1 MLGDKWIT
9 DRTPTERFPHYTR
22 ANAGEVLAD
31 PVTPLGWT
39 FGWES
44 GIVLG
49 CRDGFVS
56 YGVFDADE
64 YGDPPETF
72 GLFGGYFYNCLTS
85 ARMMGVR
92 MPGVTPEAIDDAYFD
107 AHPDVPPY
115 VAEDWHESPRHSEI
129 LTETG
134 AYLLTAESH
143 PPTEEHKRISQEIR
157 ASRPDLSGMSNAE
170 LLERARSLQ
179 PHLITMFEQHVWV
192 SLGASNGPGI
202 LGALLGEVGRS
213 DDVVKL
219 LSGIGD
225 VDSADIGRELWKL
238 SRMIKNDSAITAAF
252 DTGVDVDLISRC
264 PENFVEAFNTFL
276 YNHGSRGPNEWD
288 IGADTYETKPELGLS
303 MLNSMRQQAD
313 SADPEIAIQR
323 NAKIR
328 EDLRVEFTEMF
339 SGSEEAAGMF
349 AAGMQSGEVW
359 LAARERQKSAIVKPI
374 QEIRLCFNEIGSRL
388 AEDGSIADPRLVFM
402 LLEDELDAF
411 IDDPASFSE
420 LLLERKSDFDL
431 LFDLVPPFIVNTEC
445 APLSEWERKS
455 EREIESVNE
464 GDELTGV
471 ACSPGVVTG
480 VARVV
485 LDPNDSASLEPGDI
499 LVTQNTDPA
508 WTPLFLVAG
517 AVVVNV
523 GAIASHAS
531 IVSRELG
538 IPCVASVPDAS
549 LRIPDGATITV
560 DGSNGTVS
568 IDQLPN

>member
-1 MLGDKWIT
+1 MLGDRWIT
-9 DRTPTERFPHYTR
+9 DRVPTERFPHYTR

-115 VAEDWHESPRHSEI
+115 VAEDWHESERHSEI
-129 LTETG
+129 LAETG
-134 AYLLTAESH
+134 AYLLSASAH
-143 PPTEEHKRISQEIR
+143 PPIEEHKSLGNEIR
-157 ASRPDLSGMSNAE
+157 ASRPDLSELSNQE
-170 LLERARSLQ
+170 LIARARSLQ
-179 PHLITMFEQHVWV
+179 PHLISMFEQHVWA

-202 LGALLGEVGRS
+202 LAALLGEIDRS

-238 SRMIKNDSAITAAF
+238 SRMIRSSSELSKLFDQGVSENLLEQCSNDFS
-252 DTGVDVDLISRC
+252 
-264 PENFVEAFNTFL
+264 EAFAAFL

-288 IGADTYETKPELGLS
+288 IGAHTYETNPELALS
-303 MLNSMRQQAD
+303 MLNAMRQQAD
-313 SADPEIAIQR
+313 SADPELAIHR
-323 NAKIR
+323 NSEIR
-328 EDLRVEFTEMF
+328 ENLRTEFTEIF
-339 SGSEEAAGMF
+339 SGNEEASAMF
-349 AAGMQSGEVW
+349 AAGMQAGEVW
-359 LAARERQKSAIVKPI
+359 LAARERQKSTIVKPI
-374 QEIRLCFNEIGSRL
+374 QEIRLCFRELGSRL
-388 AEDGSIADPRLVFM
+388 VADGTLEDTDLIFM
-402 LLEDELDAF
+402 LLEDELDDF
-411 IDDPASFSE
+411 ISNPASFSE
-420 LLLERKSDFDL
+420 QLTERRRDFTE
-431 LFDLVPPFIVNTEC
+431 LFDLIPPFIVNTEC
-445 APLSEWERKS
+445 APLSVWPKRS
-455 EREIESVNE
+455 TQEIAKVNV

-471 ACSPGVVTG
+471 ACSPGVIEG
-480 VARVV
+480 IARVI
-485 LDPNDSASLEPGDI
+485 LDPNDSLSLQPGDI

-538 IPCVASVPDAS
+538 IPCVASVSDAS
-549 LRIPDGATITV
+549 LRIPDGSKITV
-560 DGSNGTVS
+560 DGSAGTVV
-568 IDQLPN
+568 INELP

>member
-1 MLGDKWIT
+1 MLEDRWIT
-9 DRTPTERFPHYTR
+9 DRIPTERFPHYTR

-56 YGVFDADE
+56 YGVFDSDE

-115 VAEDWHESPRHSEI
+115 IAEDWHESERHSEI
-129 LTETG
+129 LAETG
-134 AYLLTAESH
+134 AYLLSATEH
-143 PPTEEHKRISQEIR
+143 PPIEEHKKIGNEIR
-157 ASRPDLSGMSNAE
+157 ASRPDLSQLTIAE
-170 LLERARSLQ
+170 LLSRARSLQ
-179 PHLITMFEQHVWV
+179 PHLISMFEQHVWA

-202 LGALLGEVGRS
+202 LGALLAEIGRS

-238 SRMIKNDSAITAAF
+238 SRMVRSSSEISSAF
-252 DTGVDVDLISRC
+252 DMGTSDGLLDRC
-264 PENFVEAFNTFL
+264 PPEFNEAFQTFL

-288 IGADTYETKPELGLS
+288 IGAHTYETNPELALS
-303 MLNSMRQQAD
+303 MLNAMRQQDD
-313 SADPEIAIQR
+313 SADPEVAIQR
-323 NAKIR
+323 NSKIR
-328 EDLRVEFTEMF
+328 EELRAEFTAIFNEN
-339 SGSEEAAGMF
+339 EEASGMF
-349 AAGMQSGEVW
+349 AAGMQAGEVW
-359 LAARERQKSAIVKPI
+359 LAARERQKSTIVKPI
-374 QEIRLCFNEIGSRL
+374 QEIRLCFREIGSRL
-388 AEDGSIADPRLVFM
+388 TADGHISNPDLVFM
-402 LLEDELDAF
+402 LLESELDEF
-411 IDDPASFSE
+411 ISDPSSFSDQLSSRE
-420 LLLERKSDFDL
+420 KDYQE
-431 LFDLVPPFIVNTEC
+431 LFDLIPPFIVNTTC
-445 APLSEWERKS
+445 APLSDWARKS
-455 EREIESVNE
+455 KREISTVNV

-471 ACSPGVVTG
+471 ACSPGIIQGTAKVI
-480 VARVV
+480 
-485 LDPNDSASLEPGDI
+485 LDPNDSVSLEPGDI

-538 IPCVASVPDAS
+538 IPCVASVADAS
-549 LRIPDGATITV
+549 MKIPNGSIITV
-560 DGSNGTVS
+560 DGSAGTVV
-568 IDQLPN
+568 INELP

>member
-252 DTGVDVDLISRC
+252 DIGVDVDLISRC

-411 IDDPASFSE
+411 INDPASFSE

-455 EREIESVNE
+455 EREIESVSE

>member
-1 MLGDKWIT
+1 MLGDRWIT
-9 DRTPTERFPHYTR
+9 DRVPTERFPHYTR

-115 VAEDWHESPRHSEI
+115 VAEDWHESERHSEI
-129 LTETG
+129 LAETG
-134 AYLLTAESH
+134 AYLLSASAH
-143 PPTEEHKRISQEIR
+143 PPIEEHKTLGNEIR
-157 ASRPDLSGMSNAE
+157 ASRPDLSELSNQE
-170 LLERARSLQ
+170 LIARARSLQ
-179 PHLITMFEQHVWV
+179 PHLISMFEQHVWA

-202 LGALLGEVGRS
+202 LAALLGEIDRS

-238 SRMIKNDSAITAAF
+238 SRMIRSSSELSKLFDQGVSENLLEQCSNDFS
-252 DTGVDVDLISRC
+252 
-264 PENFVEAFNTFL
+264 EAFAAFL

-288 IGADTYETKPELGLS
+288 IGAHTYETNPELALS
-303 MLNSMRQQAD
+303 MLNAMRQQAD
-313 SADPEIAIQR
+313 SADPELAIHR
-323 NAKIR
+323 NSEIR
-328 EDLRVEFTEMF
+328 ENLRTEFTEIF
-339 SGSEEAAGMF
+339 SGNEEASAMF
-349 AAGMQSGEVW
+349 AAGMQAGEVW
-359 LAARERQKSAIVKPI
+359 LAARERQKSTIVKPI
-374 QEIRLCFNEIGSRL
+374 QEIRLCFRELGSRL
-388 AEDGSIADPRLVFM
+388 VADGTLEDTDLIFM
-402 LLEDELDAF
+402 LLEDELDDF
-411 IDDPASFSE
+411 ISNPASFSE
-420 LLLERKSDFDL
+420 QLTERRRDFTE
-431 LFDLVPPFIVNTEC
+431 LFDLIPPFIVNTEC
-445 APLSEWERKS
+445 APLSAWPKRS
-455 EREIESVNE
+455 TQEIAKVNV

-471 ACSPGVVTG
+471 ACSPGVIEG
-480 VARVV
+480 IARVI
-485 LDPNDSASLEPGDI
+485 LDPNDSLSLQPGDI

-538 IPCVASVPDAS
+538 IPCVASVSDAS
-549 LRIPDGATITV
+549 LRIPDGSKITV
-560 DGSNGTVS
+560 DGSAGTVV
-568 IDQLPN
+568 INELP

>member
-1 MLGDKWIT
+1 MLGDRWIT
-9 DRTPTERFPHYTR
+9 DRVPTERFPHYTR

-115 VAEDWHESPRHSEI
+115 VAEDWHESERHSEI
-129 LTETG
+129 LAETG
-134 AYLLTAESH
+134 AYLLSASAH
-143 PPTEEHKRISQEIR
+143 PPIEEHKSLGNEIR
-157 ASRPDLSGMSNAE
+157 ASRPDLSELSNQE
-170 LLERARSLQ
+170 LIARARSLQ
-179 PHLITMFEQHVWV
+179 PHLISMFEQHVWA

-202 LGALLGEVGRS
+202 LAALLGEIDRS

-238 SRMIKNDSAITAAF
+238 SRMIRSSSELSNLFDQGVSENLLEQCSNDFS
-252 DTGVDVDLISRC
+252 
-264 PENFVEAFNTFL
+264 EAFAAFL

-288 IGADTYETKPELGLS
+288 IGAHTYETNPELALS
-303 MLNSMRQQAD
+303 MLNAMRQQAD
-313 SADPEIAIQR
+313 SADPELAIHR
-323 NAKIR
+323 NSEIR
-328 EDLRVEFTEMF
+328 ENLRTEFTEIF
-339 SGSEEAAGMF
+339 SGNEEASAMF
-349 AAGMQSGEVW
+349 AAGMQAGEVW
-359 LAARERQKSAIVKPI
+359 LAARERQKSTIVKPI
-374 QEIRLCFNEIGSRL
+374 QEIRLCFRELGSRL
-388 AEDGSIADPRLVFM
+388 VADGTLEDTDLIFM
-402 LLEDELDAF
+402 LLEDELDDF
-411 IDDPASFSE
+411 ISNPASFSE
-420 LLLERKSDFDL
+420 QLTERRRDFTE
-431 LFDLVPPFIVNTEC
+431 LFDLIPPFIVNTEC
-445 APLSEWERKS
+445 APLSAWPKRS
-455 EREIESVNE
+455 TQEIAKVNV

-471 ACSPGVVTG
+471 ACSPGVIEG
-480 VARVV
+480 IARVI
-485 LDPNDSASLEPGDI
+485 LDPNDSLSLQPGDI

-538 IPCVASVPDAS
+538 IPCVASVSDAS
-549 LRIPDGATITV
+549 LRIPDGSKITV
-560 DGSNGTVS
+560 DGSAGTIV
-568 IDQLPN
+568 INELP

>member
-1 MLGDKWIT
+1 MLGDRWIT
-9 DRTPTERFPHYTR
+9 DRVPTERFPHYTR

-115 VAEDWHESPRHSEI
+115 VAEDWHESERHSEI
-129 LTETG
+129 LAETG
-134 AYLLTAESH
+134 AYLLSASAH
-143 PPTEEHKRISQEIR
+143 PPIEEHKSLGNEIR
-157 ASRPDLSGMSNAE
+157 ASRPDLSELSNQE
-170 LLERARSLQ
+170 LIARARSLQ
-179 PHLITMFEQHVWV
+179 PHLISMFEQHVWA

-202 LGALLGEVGRS
+202 LAALLGEIDRS

-238 SRMIKNDSAITAAF
+238 SRMIRSSSELSKLFDQGVSENLLEQCSNDFS
-252 DTGVDVDLISRC
+252 
-264 PENFVEAFNTFL
+264 EAFAAFL

-288 IGADTYETKPELGLS
+288 IGAHTYETNPELALS
-303 MLNSMRQQAD
+303 MLNAMRQQAD
-313 SADPEIAIQR
+313 SADPELAIHR
-323 NAKIR
+323 NSEIR
-328 EDLRVEFTEMF
+328 ENLRTEFTEIF
-339 SGSEEAAGMF
+339 SGNEEASAMF
-349 AAGMQSGEVW
+349 AAGMQAGEVW
-359 LAARERQKSAIVKPI
+359 LAARERQKSTIVKPI
-374 QEIRLCFNEIGSRL
+374 QEIRLCFRELGSRL
-388 AEDGSIADPRLVFM
+388 VADGTLEDTDLIFM
-402 LLEDELDAF
+402 LLEDELDDF
-411 IDDPASFSE
+411 ISNPASFSE
-420 LLLERKSDFDL
+420 QLTERRRDFTE
-431 LFDLVPPFIVNTEC
+431 LFDLIPPFIVNTEC
-445 APLSEWERKS
+445 APLSAWPKRS
-455 EREIESVNE
+455 TQEIAKVIV

-471 ACSPGVVTG
+471 ACSPGVIEG
-480 VARVV
+480 IARVI
-485 LDPNDSASLEPGDI
+485 LDPNDSLSLQPGDI

-538 IPCVASVPDAS
+538 IPCVASVSDAS
-549 LRIPDGATITV
+549 LRIPDGSKITV
-560 DGSNGTVS
+560 DGSAGTVV
-568 IDQLPN
+568 INELP

>member
-1 MLGDKWIT
+1 MLGDRWIT
-9 DRTPTERFPHYTR
+9 DRVPTERFPHYTR

-115 VAEDWHESPRHSEI
+115 VAEDWHESERHSEI
-129 LTETG
+129 LAETG
-134 AYLLTAESH
+134 AYLLSASAH
-143 PPTEEHKRISQEIR
+143 PPIEEHKSLGNEIR
-157 ASRPDLSGMSNAE
+157 ASRPDLSE
-170 LLERARSLQ
+170 LSDQELIARARSLQ
-179 PHLITMFEQHVWV
+179 PHLISMFEQHVWA

-202 LGALLGEVGRS
+202 LAALLGEIDRS

-238 SRMIKNDSAITAAF
+238 SRMIRSSSELSKLFDQGVSENLLEQCSNDFS
-252 DTGVDVDLISRC
+252 
-264 PENFVEAFNTFL
+264 EAFAAFL

-288 IGADTYETKPELGLS
+288 IGAHTYETNPELALS
-303 MLNSMRQQAD
+303 MLNAMRQQDD
-313 SADPEIAIQR
+313 SADPELAIHR
-323 NAKIR
+323 NSEIR
-328 EDLRVEFTEMF
+328 ENLRTEFTEIF
-339 SGSEEAAGMF
+339 SGNEEASAMF
-349 AAGMQSGEVW
+349 AAGMQAGEVW
-359 LAARERQKSAIVKPI
+359 LAARERQKSTIVKPI
-374 QEIRLCFNEIGSRL
+374 QEIRLCFRELGSRL
-388 AEDGSIADPRLVFM
+388 VADGTLEDTDLIFM
-402 LLEDELDAF
+402 LLEDELDDF
-411 IDDPASFSE
+411 ISNPASFSE
-420 LLLERKSDFDL
+420 QLTERRRDFTE
-431 LFDLVPPFIVNTEC
+431 LFDLIPPFIVNTEC
-445 APLSEWERKS
+445 APLSAWPKRS
-455 EREIESVNE
+455 TQEIAKVNV

-471 ACSPGVVTG
+471 ACSPGVIEG
-480 VARVV
+480 IARVI
-485 LDPNDSASLEPGDI
+485 LDPNDSLSLQPGDI

-538 IPCVASVPDAS
+538 IPCVASVSDAS
-549 LRIPDGATITV
+549 LRIPDGSKITV
-560 DGSNGTVS
+560 DGSAGTIV
-568 IDQLPN
+568 INELP

>member
-264 PENFVEAFNTFL
+264 PEDFVEAFNTFL

-411 IDDPASFSE
+411 LDDPASFSE

>member
-1 MLGDKWIT
+1 MLGDRWIT
-9 DRTPTERFPHYTR
+9 DRVPTERFPHYTR

-115 VAEDWHESPRHSEI
+115 VAEDWHESERHSEI
-129 LTETG
+129 LAETG
-134 AYLLTAESH
+134 AYLLSASAH
-143 PPTEEHKRISQEIR
+143 PPIEEHKRLGNEIR
-157 ASRPDLSGMSNAE
+157 ASRPDLSELSNQE
-170 LLERARSLQ
+170 LIARARSLQ
-179 PHLITMFEQHVWV
+179 PHLISMFEQHVWA

-202 LGALLGEVGRS
+202 LAALLGEIDRS

-238 SRMIKNDSAITAAF
+238 SRMIRSSSELSKLFDQGVSENLLEQCSNDFS
-252 DTGVDVDLISRC
+252 
-264 PENFVEAFNTFL
+264 EAFAAFL

-288 IGADTYETKPELGLS
+288 IGAHTYETNPELALS
-303 MLNSMRQQAD
+303 MLNAMRQQAD
-313 SADPEIAIQR
+313 SADPELAIHR
-323 NAKIR
+323 NSEIR
-328 EDLRVEFTEMF
+328 ENLRTEFTEIF
-339 SGSEEAAGMF
+339 SGNEEASAMF
-349 AAGMQSGEVW
+349 AAGMQAGEVW
-359 LAARERQKSAIVKPI
+359 LAARERQKSTIVKPI
-374 QEIRLCFNEIGSRL
+374 QEIRLCFRELGSRL
-388 AEDGSIADPRLVFM
+388 VADGTLEDTDLIFM
-402 LLEDELDAF
+402 LLEDELDDF
-411 IDDPASFSE
+411 ISNPASFSE
-420 LLLERKSDFDL
+420 QLTERRRDFTE
-431 LFDLVPPFIVNTEC
+431 LFDLIPPFIVNTEC
-445 APLSEWERKS
+445 APLSAWPKRS
-455 EREIESVNE
+455 TQEIAKVNV

-471 ACSPGVVTG
+471 ACSPGVIEG
-480 VARVV
+480 IARVI
-485 LDPNDSASLEPGDI
+485 LDPNDSLSLQPGDI

-538 IPCVASVPDAS
+538 IPCVASVSDAS
-549 LRIPDGATITV
+549 LRIPDGSKITV
-560 DGSNGTVS
+560 DGSAGTVV
-568 IDQLPN
+568 INELP

>member
-1 MLGDKWIT
+1 MLGDRWIT
-9 DRTPTERFPHYTR
+9 DRVPTERFPHYTR

-115 VAEDWHESPRHSEI
+115 VAEDWHESERHSEI
-129 LTETG
+129 LAETG
-134 AYLLTAESH
+134 AYLLSASAH
-143 PPTEEHKRISQEIR
+143 PPIEEHKSLGNEIR
-157 ASRPDLSGMSNAE
+157 ASRPDLSELSNQE
-170 LLERARSLQ
+170 LIARARSLQ
-179 PHLITMFEQHVWV
+179 PHLISMFEQHVWA

-202 LGALLGEVGRS
+202 LAALLGEIDRS

-238 SRMIKNDSAITAAF
+238 SRMIRSSSELSKLFDQGVSENLLEQCSNDFS
-252 DTGVDVDLISRC
+252 
-264 PENFVEAFNTFL
+264 EAFAAFL

-288 IGADTYETKPELGLS
+288 IGAHTYETNPELALS
-303 MLNSMRQQAD
+303 MLNAMRQQAD
-313 SADPEIAIQR
+313 SADPELAIHR
-323 NAKIR
+323 NSEIR
-328 EDLRVEFTEMF
+328 ENLRTEFTEIF
-339 SGSEEAAGMF
+339 SGNEEASAMF
-349 AAGMQSGEVW
+349 AAGMQAGEVW
-359 LAARERQKSAIVKPI
+359 LAARERQKSTIVKPI
-374 QEIRLCFNEIGSRL
+374 QEIRLCFRELGSRL
-388 AEDGSIADPRLVFM
+388 VADGTLEDTDLIFM
-402 LLEDELDAF
+402 LLEDELDDF
-411 IDDPASFSE
+411 ISNPASFSE
-420 LLLERKSDFDL
+420 QLTERRRDFTE
-431 LFDLVPPFIVNTEC
+431 LFDLIPPFIVNTEC
-445 APLSEWERKS
+445 APLSAWPKRS
-455 EREIESVNE
+455 TQEIAKVNV

-471 ACSPGVVTG
+471 ACSPGVIEG
-480 VARVV
+480 IARVI
-485 LDPNDSASLEPGDI
+485 LDPNDSLSLQPGDI

-538 IPCVASVPDAS
+538 IPCVASVSDAS
-549 LRIPDGATITV
+549 LRIPDGSKITV
-560 DGSNGTVS
+560 DGSAGIVVINE
-568 IDQLPN
+568 LP

>member
-1 MLGDKWIT
+1 MLGDRWIT
-9 DRTPTERFPHYTR
+9 DRVPTERFPHYTR

-115 VAEDWHESPRHSEI
+115 VAEDWHESERHSEI
-129 LTETG
+129 LAETG
-134 AYLLTAESH
+134 AYLLSASAH
-143 PPTEEHKRISQEIR
+143 PPIEEHKSLDNEIR
-157 ASRPDLSGMSNAE
+157 ASRPDLSELSNQE
-170 LLERARSLQ
+170 LIARARSLQ
-179 PHLITMFEQHVWV
+179 PHLISMFEQHVWA

-202 LGALLGEVGRS
+202 LAALLGEIDRS

-238 SRMIKNDSAITAAF
+238 SRMIRSSSELSKLFDQGVSENLLEQCSNDFS
-252 DTGVDVDLISRC
+252 
-264 PENFVEAFNTFL
+264 EAFAAFL

-288 IGADTYETKPELGLS
+288 IGAHTYETNPELALS
-303 MLNSMRQQAD
+303 MLNAMRQQAD
-313 SADPEIAIQR
+313 SADPELAIHR
-323 NAKIR
+323 NSEIR
-328 EDLRVEFTEMF
+328 ENLRTEFTEIF
-339 SGSEEAAGMF
+339 SGNEEASAMF
-349 AAGMQSGEVW
+349 AAGMQAGEVW
-359 LAARERQKSAIVKPI
+359 LAARERQKSTIVKPI
-374 QEIRLCFNEIGSRL
+374 QEIRLCFRELGSRL
-388 AEDGSIADPRLVFM
+388 VADGTLEDTDLIFM
-402 LLEDELDAF
+402 LLEDELDDF
-411 IDDPASFSE
+411 ISNPASFSE
-420 LLLERKSDFDL
+420 QLTERRRDFTE
-431 LFDLVPPFIVNTEC
+431 LFDLIPPFIVNTEC
-445 APLSEWERKS
+445 DPLSAWPKRS
-455 EREIESVNE
+455 TQEIAKVNV

-471 ACSPGVVTG
+471 ACSPGVIEG
-480 VARVV
+480 IARVI
-485 LDPNDSASLEPGDI
+485 LDPNDSLSLQPGDI

-538 IPCVASVPDAS
+538 IPCVASVSDAS
-549 LRIPDGATITV
+549 LRIPDGSKITV
-560 DGSNGTVS
+560 DGSAGTVV
-568 IDQLPN
+568 INELP

>member
-1 MLGDKWIT
+1 MLEEKWIT
-9 DRTPTERFPHYTR
+9 DRIPTEKFPHYTR

-115 VAEDWHESPRHSEI
+115 VAEDWHESERHSEK
-129 LTETG
+129 LAETG
-134 AYLLTAESH
+134 AYLLSATEH
-143 PPTEEHKRISQEIR
+143 PPIEEHKKIGNEIR
-157 ASRPDLSGMSNAE
+157 ASRPNLSELDNQE
-170 LLERARSLQ
+170 LLARARSLQ
-179 PHLITMFEQHVWV
+179 PHLISMFEQHVWA

-202 LGALLGEVGRS
+202 LGALLAEVGRS

-225 VDSADIGRELWKL
+225 VDSADIGRELWQL
-238 SRMIKNDSAITAAF
+238 SRMIRSS
-252 DTGVDVDLISRC
+252 DLIQSEFDEGVSEDLLDRC
-264 PENFVEAFNTFL
+264 PQEFREAFQTFL

-288 IGADTYETKPELGLS
+288 IGAHTYETNPGLALS
-303 MLNSMRQQAD
+303 MLNAMRQQDD
-313 SADPEIAIQR
+313 SADPALAIER
-323 NAKIR
+323 NSRIR
-328 EDLRVEFTEMF
+328 EDLRAEFTAMF
-339 SGSEEAAGMF
+339 SENEEASGMF
-349 AAGMQSGEVW
+349 AAGMQAGEVW
-359 LAARERQKSAIVKPI
+359 LAARERQKSTIVKPI
-374 QEIRLCFNEIGSRL
+374 QEIRLCFRELGSRL
-388 AEDGSIADPRLVFM
+388 ALDGHIDDPDLIFM
-402 LLEDELDAF
+402 LLESELDDFLA
-411 IDDPASFSE
+411 DPSSFNDR
-420 LLLERKSDFDL
+420 LVERERDYRE
-431 LFDLVPPFIVNTEC
+431 LFDLIPPFIVNTTC
-445 APLSEWERKS
+445 APLSDWPRKS
-455 EREIESVNE
+455 GQEITVVSLGE
-464 GDELTGV
+464 ELEGV
-471 ACSPGVVTG
+471 ACSPGIIQGT
-480 VARVV
+480 ARVI
-485 LDPNDSASLEPGDI
+485 LDPNDSMSLEPGDI

-538 IPCVASVPDAS
+538 IPCVASVADAS
-549 LRIPDGATITV
+549 LRIPDGSIITV
-560 DGSNGTVS
+560 DGSAGTVV
-568 IDQLPN
+568 IDQLP

>member
-1 MLGDKWIT
+1 MLGDRWIT
-9 DRTPTERFPHYTR
+9 DRVPTERFPHYTR

-115 VAEDWHESPRHSEI
+115 VAEDWHESERHSEI
-129 LTETG
+129 LAETG
-134 AYLLTAESH
+134 AYLLSASAH
-143 PPTEEHKRISQEIR
+143 PPIEEHKSLGNEIR
-157 ASRPDLSGMSNAE
+157 ASRPDLSELSNQE
-170 LLERARSLQ
+170 LIARARSLQ
-179 PHLITMFEQHVWV
+179 PHLISMFEQHVWA

-202 LGALLGEVGRS
+202 LAALLGEIDRS

-238 SRMIKNDSAITAAF
+238 SRMIRSSSELSKLFDQGVSENLLEQCSNDFS
-252 DTGVDVDLISRC
+252 
-264 PENFVEAFNTFL
+264 EAFAAFL

-288 IGADTYETKPELGLS
+288 IGAHTYETNPELALS
-303 MLNSMRQQAD
+303 MLNAMRQQAD
-313 SADPEIAIQR
+313 SADPELAIHR
-323 NAKIR
+323 NSEIR
-328 EDLRVEFTEMF
+328 ENLRTEFTEIF
-339 SGSEEAAGMF
+339 SGNEEASAMF
-349 AAGMQSGEVW
+349 AAGMQAGEVW
-359 LAARERQKSAIVKPI
+359 LAARERQKSTIVKPI
-374 QEIRLCFNEIGSRL
+374 HEIRLCFRELGSRL
-388 AEDGSIADPRLVFM
+388 VADGTLEDTDLIFM
-402 LLEDELDAF
+402 LLEDELDDF
-411 IDDPASFSE
+411 ISNPASFSE
-420 LLLERKSDFDL
+420 QLTERRRDFTE
-431 LFDLVPPFIVNTEC
+431 LFDLIPPFIVNTEC
-445 APLSEWERKS
+445 APLSAWPKRS
-455 EREIESVNE
+455 TQEIAKVNV

-471 ACSPGVVTG
+471 ACSPGVIEG
-480 VARVV
+480 IARVI
-485 LDPNDSASLEPGDI
+485 LDPNDSLSLQPGDI

-538 IPCVASVPDAS
+538 IPCVASVSDAS
-549 LRIPDGATITV
+549 LRIPDGSKITV
-560 DGSNGTVS
+560 DGSAGTIV
-568 IDQLPN
+568 INELP

>member
-411 IDDPASFSE
+411 LDDPASFSE

-455 EREIESVNE
+455 EREIESVSE

>member
-1 MLGDKWIT
+1 MLGDRWIT
-9 DRTPTERFPHYTR
+9 DRVPTERFPHYTR

-115 VAEDWHESPRHSEI
+115 VAEDWHESERHSEI
-129 LTETG
+129 LAETG
-134 AYLLTAESH
+134 AYLLSASAH
-143 PPTEEHKRISQEIR
+143 PPIEEHKRLGNEIR
-157 ASRPDLSGMSNAE
+157 ASRPDLSQLSNQE
-170 LLERARSLQ
+170 LISRARSLQ
-179 PHLITMFEQHVWV
+179 PHLISMFEQHVWA

-202 LGALLGEVGRS
+202 LAALLGEIDRS

-238 SRMIKNDSAITAAF
+238 SRMIRSSSELSKLFDQGVSENLLEQCSNDFS
-252 DTGVDVDLISRC
+252 
-264 PENFVEAFNTFL
+264 EAFTAFL

-288 IGADTYETKPELGLS
+288 IGAQTYETNPELALS
-303 MLNSMRQQAD
+303 MLNAMRQQAD
-313 SADPEIAIQR
+313 SADPELAIHR
-323 NAKIR
+323 NSEIR
-328 EDLRVEFTEMF
+328 ENLRTEFTEIF
-339 SGSEEAAGMF
+339 SGNEEASAMF
-349 AAGMQSGEVW
+349 AAGMQAGEVW
-359 LAARERQKSAIVKPI
+359 LAARERQKSTIVKPI
-374 QEIRLCFNEIGSRL
+374 QEIRLCFRELGSRL
-388 AEDGSIADPRLVFM
+388 VADGTLESTDLIFM
-402 LLEDELDAF
+402 LLEDELDDF
-411 IDDPASFSE
+411 ISNPASFSKQ
-420 LLLERKSDFDL
+420 LTERSRDFTE
-431 LFDLVPPFIVNTEC
+431 LFDLIPPFIVNTEC
-445 APLSEWERKS
+445 APLTVWPKRSAQ
-455 EREIESVNE
+455 EIAKVNV

-471 ACSPGVVTG
+471 ACSPGVIEG
-480 VARVV
+480 IARVI
-485 LDPNDSASLEPGDI
+485 LDPNDSLSLQPGDI

-538 IPCVASVPDAS
+538 IPCVASVSDAS
-549 LRIPDGATITV
+549 LRIPDGSKITV
-560 DGSNGTVS
+560 DGSAGTVV
-568 IDQLPN
+568 INELP

>member
-1 MLGDKWIT
+1 MLGDRWIT
-9 DRTPTERFPHYTR
+9 DRVPTERFPHYTR

-115 VAEDWHESPRHSEI
+115 VAEDWHESERHSEI
-129 LTETG
+129 LAETG
-134 AYLLTAESH
+134 AYLLSASAH
-143 PPTEEHKRISQEIR
+143 PPIEEHKSLGNEIR
-157 ASRPDLSGMSNAE
+157 ASRPDLSELSNQE
-170 LLERARSLQ
+170 LIARARSLQ
-179 PHLITMFEQHVWV
+179 PHLISMFEQHVWA

-202 LGALLGEVGRS
+202 LAALLGEIDRS

-238 SRMIKNDSAITAAF
+238 SRMIRSSSELSKLFDQGVSENLLEQCSNDFS
-252 DTGVDVDLISRC
+252 
-264 PENFVEAFNTFL
+264 EAFAAFL

-288 IGADTYETKPELGLS
+288 IGAHTYETNPELALS
-303 MLNSMRQQAD
+303 MLNAMRKQAD
-313 SADPEIAIQR
+313 SADPELAIHR
-323 NAKIR
+323 NSEIR
-328 EDLRVEFTEMF
+328 ENLRNEFTEIF
-339 SGSEEAAGMF
+339 SGNEEASAMF
-349 AAGMQSGEVW
+349 AAGMQAGEVW
-359 LAARERQKSAIVKPI
+359 LAARERQKSTIVKPI
-374 QEIRLCFNEIGSRL
+374 QEIRLCFRKLGSRL
-388 AEDGSIADPRLVFM
+388 VADGTLEDTDLIFM
-402 LLEDELDAF
+402 LLEDELDDF
-411 IDDPASFSE
+411 ISNPASFSE
-420 LLLERKSDFDL
+420 QLTERRRDFTE
-431 LFDLVPPFIVNTEC
+431 LFDLIPPFIVNTEC
-445 APLSEWERKS
+445 APLSAWPKRS
-455 EREIESVNE
+455 TQEIAKVNV

-471 ACSPGVVTG
+471 ACSPGVIEG
-480 VARVV
+480 IARVI
-485 LDPNDSASLEPGDI
+485 LDPNDSLSLQPGDI

-538 IPCVASVPDAS
+538 IPCVASVSDAS
-549 LRIPDGATITV
+549 LRIPDGSKITV
-560 DGSNGTVS
+560 DGSAGTVV
-568 IDQLPN
+568 INELP

>member
-1 MLGDKWIT
+1 MLEDKWIT
-9 DRTPTERFPHYTR
+9 DRTPTKRFPHYTR

-129 LTETG
+129 LADTG
-134 AYLLTAESH
+134 AYLLAAESH
-143 PPTEEHKRISQEIR
+143 PPTEEHKKISQEIR
-157 ASRPDLSGMSNAE
+157 AARPDLSTMSNSE

-179 PHLITMFEQHVWV
+179 PHLISMFEQHVWV

-202 LGALLGEVGRS
+202 LGALLAEVNRS

-238 SRMIKNDSAITAAF
+238 SRMIKNDPAITTAF
-252 DTGVDVDLISRC
+252 DEGVDANLLNRS
-264 PENFVEAFNTFL
+264 PEQFVEAFNTFL

-288 IGADTYETKPELGLS
+288 IGADTYETKPELALS
-303 MLNSMRQQAD
+303 MLNSMRAQAD

-323 NAKIR
+323 NAKVR
-328 EDLRVEFTEMF
+328 ADLRHEFTAMF
-339 SGSEEAAGMF
+339 ADSEEATGMF

-374 QEIRLCFNEIGSRL
+374 QEIRLCFKEIGSRL
-388 AEDGSIADPRLVFM
+388 AENGTIADPWLVFM
-402 LLEDELDAF
+402 LLEEELDAF
-411 IDDPASFSE
+411 IEDPASFSDI
-420 LLLERKSDFDL
+420 LLERKADFDL
-431 LFDLVPPFIVNTEC
+431 LFDLVPPFIVNTQC

-455 EREIESVNE
+455 ERKIDSVNE

-480 VARVV
+480 IARVI
-485 LDPNDSASLEPGDI
+485 LDPNESANLEPGDI

-538 IPCVASVPDAS
+538 IPCVASVSDAS
-549 LRIPDGATITV
+549 LRIPDGSTITV

>member
-1 MLGDKWIT
+1 MLGDRWIT
-9 DRTPTERFPHYTR
+9 DRVPTERFPHYTR

-115 VAEDWHESPRHSEI
+115 VAEDWHESERHSEI
-129 LTETG
+129 LAETG
-134 AYLLTAESH
+134 AYLLSASAH
-143 PPTEEHKRISQEIR
+143 PPIEQHKSLGNEIR
-157 ASRPDLSGMSNAE
+157 ASRPDLSELSNQE
-170 LLERARSLQ
+170 LIARARSLQ
-179 PHLITMFEQHVWV
+179 PHLISMFEQHVWA

-202 LGALLGEVGRS
+202 LAALLGEIDRS

-238 SRMIKNDSAITAAF
+238 SRMIRSSSELSKLFDQGVSENLLEQCSNDFS
-252 DTGVDVDLISRC
+252 
-264 PENFVEAFNTFL
+264 EAFAAFL

-288 IGADTYETKPELGLS
+288 IGAHTYETNPELALS
-303 MLNSMRQQAD
+303 MLNAMRQQAD
-313 SADPEIAIQR
+313 SADPELAIHR
-323 NAKIR
+323 NSEIR
-328 EDLRVEFTEMF
+328 ENLRTEFTEIF
-339 SGSEEAAGMF
+339 SGNEEASAMF
-349 AAGMQSGEVW
+349 AAGMQAGEVW
-359 LAARERQKSAIVKPI
+359 LAARERQKSTIVKPI
-374 QEIRLCFNEIGSRL
+374 QEIRLCFRELGSRL
-388 AEDGSIADPRLVFM
+388 VADGTLEDTDLIFM
-402 LLEDELDAF
+402 LLEDELDDF
-411 IDDPASFSE
+411 ISNPASFSE
-420 LLLERKSDFDL
+420 QLTERRRDFTE
-431 LFDLVPPFIVNTEC
+431 LFDLIPPFIVNTEC
-445 APLSEWERKS
+445 APLSAWPKRS
-455 EREIESVNE
+455 TQEIAKVNV

-471 ACSPGVVTG
+471 ACSPGVIEG
-480 VARVV
+480 IARVI
-485 LDPNDSASLEPGDI
+485 LDPNDSLSLQPGDI

-538 IPCVASVPDAS
+538 IPCVASVSDAS
-549 LRIPDGATITV
+549 LRIPDGSKITV
-560 DGSNGTVS
+560 DGSAGTVV
-568 IDQLPN
+568 INELP

>member
-1 MLGDKWIT
+1 MLGDRWIT
-9 DRTPTERFPHYTR
+9 DRVPTERFPHYTR

-115 VAEDWHESPRHSEI
+115 VAEDWHESERHSEI
-129 LTETG
+129 LAETG
-134 AYLLTAESH
+134 AYLLSASAH
-143 PPTEEHKRISQEIR
+143 PPIEEHKSLGNEIR
-157 ASRPDLSGMSNAE
+157 ASRPDLSELSNQE
-170 LLERARSLQ
+170 LIARARSLQ
-179 PHLITMFEQHVWV
+179 PHLISMFEQHVWA

-202 LGALLGEVGRS
+202 LAALLGEIDRS

-238 SRMIKNDSAITAAF
+238 SRMIRSSSELSKLFDQGVSENLLEQCSNDFS
-252 DTGVDVDLISRC
+252 
-264 PENFVEAFNTFL
+264 EAFAAFL

-288 IGADTYETKPELGLS
+288 IGAHTYETNPELALS
-303 MLNSMRQQAD
+303 MLNAMRQQAD
-313 SADPEIAIQR
+313 SADPELAIHR
-323 NAKIR
+323 NSEIR
-328 EDLRVEFTEMF
+328 ENLRTEFTEIF
-339 SGSEEAAGMF
+339 SGNEEASAMF
-349 AAGMQSGEVW
+349 AAGMQAGEVS
-359 LAARERQKSAIVKPI
+359 LAARERQKSTIVKPI
-374 QEIRLCFNEIGSRL
+374 QEIRLCFRELGSRL
-388 AEDGSIADPRLVFM
+388 VADGTLEDTDLIFM
-402 LLEDELDAF
+402 LLEDELDDF
-411 IDDPASFSE
+411 ISNPASFSE
-420 LLLERKSDFDL
+420 QLTERRRDFTE
-431 LFDLVPPFIVNTEC
+431 LFDLIPPFIVNTEC
-445 APLSEWERKS
+445 APLSAWPKRS
-455 EREIESVNE
+455 TQEIAKVNV

-471 ACSPGVVTG
+471 ACSPGVIEG
-480 VARVV
+480 IARVI
-485 LDPNDSASLEPGDI
+485 LDPNDSLSLQPGDI

-538 IPCVASVPDAS
+538 IPCVASVSDAS
-549 LRIPDGATITV
+549 LRIPDGSKITV
-560 DGSNGTVS
+560 DGSAGTIV
-568 IDQLPN
+568 INELP

>member
-9 DRTPTERFPHYTR
+9 DRIPTKKFPHYTR

-44 GIVLG
+44 GMVLG

-72 GLFGGYFYNCLTS
+72 GLFGGYFYNCLTQ

-107 AHPDVPPY
+107 SHPDVPPY
-115 VAEDWHESPRHSEI
+115 IGEDWHESERHSEI
-129 LTETG
+129 LSETG
-134 AYLLTAESH
+134 AYLLSASSH
-143 PPTEEHKRISQEIR
+143 PPIEEHKKLGNEIR
-157 ASRPDLSGMSNAE
+157 KSRPDLDQLSNEE
-170 LLERARSLQ
+170 LLSRARSLQ
-179 PHLITMFEQHVWV
+179 PYLISMFEEHVWA
-192 SLGASNGPGI
+192 SLGSSNGPGI
-202 LGALLGEVGRS
+202 LSALLAEVDRS

-238 SRMIKNDSAITAAF
+238 SRMIRSSLEISSAF
-252 DTGVDVDLISRC
+252 DDGVSDNLLDRC
-264 PENFVEAFNTFL
+264 PPEFTEAFQAFL
-276 YNHGSRGPNEWD
+276 YNHGARGPNEWD
-288 IGADTYETKPELGLS
+288 IGAHTYETNPVLALS
-303 MLNSMRQQAD
+303 MLNAMRQQD
-313 SADPEIAIQR
+313 ESADPELAIQR
-323 NAKIR
+323 NSQIR
-328 EDLRVEFTEMF
+328 EDLRAEFTALF
-339 SGSEEAAGMF
+339 SENEEASGMF
-349 AAGMQSGEVW
+349 AAGMQAGEVW
-359 LAARERQKSAIVKPI
+359 LAARERQKSSIVKPI
-374 QEIRLCFNEIGSRL
+374 HEIRLCFREIGSRL
-388 AEDGSIADPRLVFM
+388 AADGSISNPDLVFM
-402 LLEDELDAF
+402 LLDSELDDF
-411 IDDPASFSE
+411 ISDPSAFSE
-420 LLLERKSDFDL
+420 ELSVREKDYKE
-431 LFDLVPPFIVNTEC
+431 LFDLIPPFIVNTTC
-445 APLSEWERKS
+445 APLSDWPRRSKQ
-455 EREIESVNE
+455 EINMVNVGE
-464 GDELTGV
+464 ELIGV
-471 ACSPGVVTG
+471 ACSPGVIRGT
-480 VARVV
+480 ARVI
-485 LDPNDSASLEPGDI
+485 LDPNDSFSLEPGDI

-549 LRIPDGATITV
+549 LRIPNGAIVTV
-560 DGSNGTVS
+560 DGSAGTVV
-568 IDQLPN
+568 IEELP

>member
-1 MLGDKWIT
+1 MLGDRWIT
-9 DRTPTERFPHYTR
+9 DRVPTERFPHYTR

-115 VAEDWHESPRHSEI
+115 VAEDWHESERHSEI
-129 LTETG
+129 LAETG
-134 AYLLTAESH
+134 AYLLSASAH
-143 PPTEEHKRISQEIR
+143 PPIEEHKTLGNEIR
-157 ASRPDLSGMSNAE
+157 VSRPDLSELSNQE
-170 LLERARSLQ
+170 LIARARSLQ
-179 PHLITMFEQHVWV
+179 PHLISMFEQHVWA

-202 LGALLGEVGRS
+202 LAALLGEIDRS

-238 SRMIKNDSAITAAF
+238 SRMIRSSSELSKLFDQGVSENLLEQCSNDFS
-252 DTGVDVDLISRC
+252 
-264 PENFVEAFNTFL
+264 EAFAAFL

-288 IGADTYETKPELGLS
+288 IGAHTYETNPELALS
-303 MLNSMRQQAD
+303 MLNAMRQQAD
-313 SADPEIAIQR
+313 SADPELAIHR
-323 NAKIR
+323 NSEIR
-328 EDLRVEFTEMF
+328 ENLRTEFTEIF
-339 SGSEEAAGMF
+339 SGNEEASAMF
-349 AAGMQSGEVW
+349 AAGMQAGEVW
-359 LAARERQKSAIVKPI
+359 LAARERQKSTIVKPI
-374 QEIRLCFNEIGSRL
+374 QEIRLCFRELGSRL
-388 AEDGSIADPRLVFM
+388 VADGTLEDTDLIFM
-402 LLEDELDAF
+402 LLEDELDDF
-411 IDDPASFSE
+411 ISNPASFSE
-420 LLLERKSDFDL
+420 QLTERRRDFTE
-431 LFDLVPPFIVNTEC
+431 LFDLIPPFIVNTEC
-445 APLSEWERKS
+445 APLSAWPKRS
-455 EREIESVNE
+455 TQEIAKVNV

-471 ACSPGVVTG
+471 ACSPGVIEG
-480 VARVV
+480 IARVI
-485 LDPNDSASLEPGDI
+485 LDPNDSLSLQPGDI

-538 IPCVASVPDAS
+538 IPCVASVSDAS
-549 LRIPDGATITV
+549 LRIPDGSKITV
-560 DGSNGTVS
+560 DGSAGTVV
-568 IDQLPN
+568 INELP

>member
-1 MLGDKWIT
+1 MLGDRWIT
-9 DRTPTERFPHYTR
+9 DRVPTERFPHYTR

-115 VAEDWHESPRHSEI
+115 VAEDWHESERHSEI
-129 LTETG
+129 LAETG
-134 AYLLTAESH
+134 AYLLSASAH
-143 PPTEEHKRISQEIR
+143 PPIEEHKSLGNEIR
-157 ASRPDLSGMSNAE
+157 ASRPDLSELSNQE
-170 LLERARSLQ
+170 LIARARSLQ
-179 PHLITMFEQHVWV
+179 PHLISMFEQHVWA

-202 LGALLGEVGRS
+202 LAALLGEIDRS

-238 SRMIKNDSAITAAF
+238 SRMIRSSSELSKLFDQGVSENLLEQCSNDFS
-252 DTGVDVDLISRC
+252 
-264 PENFVEAFNTFL
+264 EAFAAFL

-288 IGADTYETKPELGLS
+288 IGAHTYETNPELALS
-303 MLNSMRQQAD
+303 MLNAMRQQAD
-313 SADPEIAIQR
+313 SADPELAIHR
-323 NAKIR
+323 NSEIR
-328 EDLRVEFTEMF
+328 ENLRTEFTEIF
-339 SGSEEAAGMF
+339 SGNEEASAMF
-349 AAGMQSGEVW
+349 AAGMQAGEVW
-359 LAARERQKSAIVKPI
+359 LAARERQKSTIVKPI
-374 QEIRLCFNEIGSRL
+374 QEIRLCFRELGSRL
-388 AEDGSIADPRLVFM
+388 VADGTLEDTDLIFM
-402 LLEDELDAF
+402 LLEDELDDF
-411 IDDPASFSE
+411 ISNPASFSE
-420 LLLERKSDFDL
+420 QLIERRRDFTE
-431 LFDLVPPFIVNTEC
+431 LFDLIPPFIVNTEC
-445 APLSEWERKS
+445 APLSAWPKRS
-455 EREIESVNE
+455 TQEIAKVNV

-471 ACSPGVVTG
+471 ACSPGVIEG
-480 VARVV
+480 IARVI
-485 LDPNDSASLEPGDI
+485 LDPNDSLSLQPGDI

-538 IPCVASVPDAS
+538 IPCVASVSDAS
-549 LRIPDGATITV
+549 LRIPDGSKITV
-560 DGSNGTVS
+560 DGSAGTVV
-568 IDQLPN
+568 INELP

>member
-9 DRTPTERFPHYTR
+9 DRTPTKRFPHYTR

-157 ASRPDLSGMSNAE
+157 AARPDLSAMSNSE
-170 LLERARSLQ
+170 LLDRARSLQ
-179 PHLITMFEQHVWV
+179 PHLIAMFEQHVWV

-202 LGALLGEVGRS
+202 LGALLGEVNRS

-238 SRMIKNDSAITAAF
+238 SRMIKNDAAITSAF
-252 DTGVDVDLISRC
+252 DAGVDGDLLNRC
-264 PENFVEAFNTFL
+264 PEQFVEAFNTFL

-288 IGADTYETKPELGLS
+288 IGANTYETKPELGLS

-323 NAKIR
+323 SAKVR
-328 EDLRVEFTEMF
+328 EDLRDEFTEMF
-339 SGSEEAAGMF
+339 SGNEEAAGMF

-359 LAARERQKSAIVKPI
+359 LAARERQKSSIVKPI

-388 AEDGSIADPRLVFM
+388 AENGSIVDPGLVFM
-402 LLEDELDAF
+402 LLEKELDAF
-411 IDDPASFSE
+411 IEDPSSFSE
-420 LLLERKSDFDL
+420 LLVERKSDFDL
-431 LFDLVPPFIVNTEC
+431 LFDLVPPFIVNTQC

-455 EREIESVNE
+455 EREIDSVSE
-464 GDELTGV
+464 GDELSGV

-485 LDPNDSASLEPGDI
+485 LDPNDSVNLEPGDI

-549 LRIPDGATITV
+549 LRIPDGSTITV

>member
-1 MLGDKWIT
+1 MLGDRWIT
-9 DRTPTERFPHYTR
+9 DRVPTERFPHYTR

-115 VAEDWHESPRHSEI
+115 VAEDWHESERHSEI
-129 LTETG
+129 LAETG
-134 AYLLTAESH
+134 AYLLSASAH
-143 PPTEEHKRISQEIR
+143 PPIEEHKSLGNEIR
-157 ASRPDLSGMSNAE
+157 ASRPDLSELSNQE
-170 LLERARSLQ
+170 LIARARSLQ
-179 PHLITMFEQHVWV
+179 PHLISMFEQHVWA

-202 LGALLGEVGRS
+202 LAALLGEIDRS

-238 SRMIKNDSAITAAF
+238 SRMIRSSSELSKLFDQGVSENLLEQCSNDFS
-252 DTGVDVDLISRC
+252 
-264 PENFVEAFNTFL
+264 EAFAAFL

-288 IGADTYETKPELGLS
+288 IGAHTYETNPELALS
-303 MLNSMRQQAD
+303 MLNAMRQQAD
-313 SADPEIAIQR
+313 SADPELAIHR
-323 NAKIR
+323 NSEIR
-328 EDLRVEFTEMF
+328 ENLRTEFTEIF
-339 SGSEEAAGMF
+339 SGNEEASAMF
-349 AAGMQSGEVW
+349 AAGMQAGEVW
-359 LAARERQKSAIVKPI
+359 LAARERQKSTIVKPI
-374 QEIRLCFNEIGSRL
+374 QEIRLCFRELGSRL
-388 AEDGSIADPRLVFM
+388 VADGTLEDTDLIFM
-402 LLEDELDAF
+402 LLEDELDDF
-411 IDDPASFSE
+411 ISNPASFSE
-420 LLLERKSDFDL
+420 QLTERRRDFTE
-431 LFDLVPPFIVNTEC
+431 LFDLIPPFIVNTEC
-445 APLSEWERKS
+445 APLSAWPKRS
-455 EREIESVNE
+455 TQEIAKVNV

-471 ACSPGVVTG
+471 ACSPGVIEG
-480 VARVV
+480 IARVI
-485 LDPNDSASLEPGDI
+485 LDPNDSLSLQPGDI

-538 IPCVASVPDAS
+538 IPCVASVSDAS
-549 LRIPDGATITV
+549 LRIPDGSKITV
-560 DGSNGTVS
+560 DGSAGTVV
-568 IDQLPN
+568 INELP

>member
-1 MLGDKWIT
+1 MLGDRWIT
-9 DRTPTERFPHYTR
+9 DRVPTERFPHYTR

-115 VAEDWHESPRHSEI
+115 VAEDWHESERHSEI
-129 LTETG
+129 LAETG
-134 AYLLTAESH
+134 AYLLSASAH
-143 PPTEEHKRISQEIR
+143 PPIEEHKSLGNEIR
-157 ASRPDLSGMSNAE
+157 ASRPDLSE
-170 LLERARSLQ
+170 LSDQELIARARSLQ
-179 PHLITMFEQHVWV
+179 PHLISMFEQHVWA

-202 LGALLGEVGRS
+202 LAALLGEIDRS

-238 SRMIKNDSAITAAF
+238 SRMIRSSSELSKLFDQGVSENLLEQCSNDFS
-252 DTGVDVDLISRC
+252 
-264 PENFVEAFNTFL
+264 EAFAAFL

-288 IGADTYETKPELGLS
+288 IGAHTYETNPELALS
-303 MLNSMRQQAD
+303 MLNAMRQQAD
-313 SADPEIAIQR
+313 SADPELAIHR
-323 NAKIR
+323 NSEIR
-328 EDLRVEFTEMF
+328 ENLRTEFTEIF
-339 SGSEEAAGMF
+339 SGNEEASAMF
-349 AAGMQSGEVW
+349 AAGMQAGEVW
-359 LAARERQKSAIVKPI
+359 LAARERQKSTIVKPI
-374 QEIRLCFNEIGSRL
+374 QEIRLCFRELGSRL
-388 AEDGSIADPRLVFM
+388 VADGTLEDTDLIFM
-402 LLEDELDAF
+402 LLEDELDDF
-411 IDDPASFSE
+411 ISNPASFSE
-420 LLLERKSDFDL
+420 QLTERRRDFTE
-431 LFDLVPPFIVNTEC
+431 LFDLIPPFIVNTEC
-445 APLSEWERKS
+445 APLSAWPKRS
-455 EREIESVNE
+455 TQEIAKVNV

-471 ACSPGVVTG
+471 ACSPGVIEG
-480 VARVV
+480 IARVI
-485 LDPNDSASLEPGDI
+485 LDPNDSLSLQPGDI

-538 IPCVASVPDAS
+538 IPCVASVSDAS
-549 LRIPDGATITV
+549 LRIPDGSKITV
-560 DGSNGTVS
+560 DGSAGTIV
-568 IDQLPN
+568 INELP

>member
-1 MLGDKWIT
+1 MLGDRWIT
-9 DRTPTERFPHYTR
+9 DRVPTERFPHYTR

-115 VAEDWHESPRHSEI
+115 VAEDWHESERHSEI
-129 LTETG
+129 LAETG
-134 AYLLTAESH
+134 AYLLSASAH
-143 PPTEEHKRISQEIR
+143 PPIEEHKSLGNEIR
-157 ASRPDLSGMSNAE
+157 ASRPDLSELSNQE
-170 LLERARSLQ
+170 LIARARSLQ
-179 PHLITMFEQHVWV
+179 PHLISMFEQHVWA

-202 LGALLGEVGRS
+202 LAALLGEIDRS

-238 SRMIKNDSAITAAF
+238 SRMIRSSSELSKLFDQGVSENLLEQCSNDFS
-252 DTGVDVDLISRC
+252 
-264 PENFVEAFNTFL
+264 EAFAAFL

-288 IGADTYETKPELGLS
+288 IGAHTYETNPELALS
-303 MLNSMRQQAD
+303 MLNAMRQQAD
-313 SADPEIAIQR
+313 SADPELAIHR
-323 NAKIR
+323 NSEIR
-328 EDLRVEFTEMF
+328 ENLRTEFTEIF
-339 SGSEEAAGMF
+339 SGNEEASAMF
-349 AAGMQSGEVW
+349 AAGMQAGEVW
-359 LAARERQKSAIVKPI
+359 LAARERQKSTIVKPI
-374 QEIRLCFNEIGSRL
+374 HEIRLCFRELGSRL
-388 AEDGSIADPRLVFM
+388 VADGTLEDTDLIFM
-402 LLEDELDAF
+402 LLEDELDDF
-411 IDDPASFSE
+411 ISNPASFSE
-420 LLLERKSDFDL
+420 QLTERRRDFTE
-431 LFDLVPPFIVNTEC
+431 LFDLIPPFIVNTEC
-445 APLSEWERKS
+445 APLSAWPKRS
-455 EREIESVNE
+455 TQEIAKVNV

-471 ACSPGVVTG
+471 ACSPGVIEG
-480 VARVV
+480 IARVI
-485 LDPNDSASLEPGDI
+485 LDPNDSLSLQPGDI

-538 IPCVASVPDAS
+538 IPCVASVSDAS
-549 LRIPDGATITV
+549 LRIPDGSKITV
-560 DGSNGTVS
+560 DGSAGTVV
-568 IDQLPN
+568 INELP

>member
-1 MLGDKWIT
+1 MLGDRWIT
-9 DRTPTERFPHYTR
+9 DRVPTERFPHYTR

-115 VAEDWHESPRHSEI
+115 VAEDWHESERHSEI
-129 LTETG
+129 LAETG
-134 AYLLTAESH
+134 AYLLSASAH
-143 PPTEEHKRISQEIR
+143 PPIEEHKSLGNEIR
-157 ASRPDLSGMSNAE
+157 ASRPDLSELSNQE
-170 LLERARSLQ
+170 LIARARSLQ
-179 PHLITMFEQHVWV
+179 PHLISMFEQHVWA

-202 LGALLGEVGRS
+202 LAALLGEIDRS

-238 SRMIKNDSAITAAF
+238 SRMIRSSSELSKLFDQGVSENLLEQCSNDFS
-252 DTGVDVDLISRC
+252 
-264 PENFVEAFNTFL
+264 EAFAAFL

-288 IGADTYETKPELGLS
+288 IGAHTYETNPELALS
-303 MLNSMRQQAD
+303 MLNAMRQQAD
-313 SADPEIAIQR
+313 SADPELAIHR
-323 NAKIR
+323 SSKIR
-328 EDLRVEFTEMF
+328 ENLRTEFTEIF
-339 SGSEEAAGMF
+339 SGNEEASAMF
-349 AAGMQSGEVW
+349 AAGMQAGEVW
-359 LAARERQKSAIVKPI
+359 LAARERQKSTIVKPI
-374 QEIRLCFNEIGSRL
+374 QEIRLCFRELGSRL
-388 AEDGSIADPRLVFM
+388 VADGTLEDTDLIFM
-402 LLEDELDAF
+402 LLEDELDDF
-411 IDDPASFSE
+411 ISNPASFSE
-420 LLLERKSDFDL
+420 QLTERRRDFTE
-431 LFDLVPPFIVNTEC
+431 LFDLIPPFIVNTEC
-445 APLSEWERKS
+445 APLSAWPKRS
-455 EREIESVNE
+455 TQEIAKVNV

-471 ACSPGVVTG
+471 ACSPGVIEG
-480 VARVV
+480 IARVI
-485 LDPNDSASLEPGDI
+485 LDPNDSLSLQPGDI

-538 IPCVASVPDAS
+538 IPCVASVSDAS
-549 LRIPDGATITV
+549 LRIPDGSKITV
-560 DGSNGTVS
+560 DGSAGTVV
-568 IDQLPN
+568 INELP

>member
-1 MLGDKWIT
+1 MLGDRWIT
-9 DRTPTERFPHYTR
+9 DRVPTERFPHYTR

-115 VAEDWHESPRHSEI
+115 VAEDWHESERHSEI
-129 LTETG
+129 LAETG
-134 AYLLTAESH
+134 AYLLSASAH
-143 PPTEEHKRISQEIR
+143 PPIEEHKILGNEIR
-157 ASRPDLSGMSNAE
+157 VSRPDLSELSNQE
-170 LLERARSLQ
+170 LIARARSLQ
-179 PHLITMFEQHVWV
+179 PHLISMFEQHVWA

-202 LGALLGEVGRS
+202 LAALLGEIDRS

-238 SRMIKNDSAITAAF
+238 SRMIRSSSELSKLFDQGVSENLLEQCSNDFS
-252 DTGVDVDLISRC
+252 
-264 PENFVEAFNTFL
+264 EAFAAFL

-288 IGADTYETKPELGLS
+288 IGAHTYETNPELALS
-303 MLNSMRQQAD
+303 MLNAMRQQDD
-313 SADPEIAIQR
+313 SADPELAIHR
-323 NAKIR
+323 NSEIR
-328 EDLRVEFTEMF
+328 ENLRTEFTEIF
-339 SGSEEAAGMF
+339 SGNEEASAMF
-349 AAGMQSGEVW
+349 AAGMQAGEVW
-359 LAARERQKSAIVKPI
+359 LAARERQKSTIVKPI
-374 QEIRLCFNEIGSRL
+374 QEIRLCFRELGSRL
-388 AEDGSIADPRLVFM
+388 VADGTLEDTDLIFM
-402 LLEDELDAF
+402 LLEDELDDF
-411 IDDPASFSE
+411 ISNPASFSE
-420 LLLERKSDFDL
+420 QLTERRRDFTE
-431 LFDLVPPFIVNTEC
+431 LFDLIPPFIVNTEC
-445 APLSEWERKS
+445 APLSAWPKRS
-455 EREIESVNE
+455 TQEIAKVNV

-471 ACSPGVVTG
+471 ACSPGVIEG
-480 VARVV
+480 IARVI
-485 LDPNDSASLEPGDI
+485 LDPNDSLSLQPGDI

-517 AVVVNV
+517 AVVVD
-523 GAIASHAS
+523 GWRG
-531 IVSRELG
+531 SR
-538 IPCVASVPDAS
+538 
-549 LRIPDGATITV
+549 R
-560 DGSNGTVS
+560 GSRRWGWCRGWV
-568 IDQLPN
+568 